1 MNTVF
6 GNTVFGE
13 LHEVQRGSTRI
24 DRVVRPDS
32 WRSALEA
39 LEEFPGALPLS
50 GGTDLLLDLA
60 RSNGQPVT
68 LVDLSAIA
76 GATEIVDDGDGDA
89 FILGAGVTHNQIVAD
104 PRFREH
110 CLPLAQ
116 ACLEIGSP
124 QLRNRATLAGNLA
137 TASPAND
144 SISALMALD
153 ARVVLTRLVRD
164 GDDAAE
170 VSREVHVSGYFTGF
184 RSTVC
189 RDDELITAIRV
200 PKLALDERAIWVK
213 VGLRRAQAIS
223 VVHAAMV
230 VRLHDDRVADARLA
244 LGSVAPTV
252 IMSHVFPA
260 ALLDKPLDP
269 GTIASTAAAV
279 AASIVPIDDGR
290 ATADYRKVVTEAV
303 LARALQAIAEG
314 RTAEAWPRNPP
325 VLGVRTPSSA
335 PSSPVV
341 ADDTVISMTLNGEV
355 VQGSSA
361 ASTTLLD
368 WLRDHSST
376 ACSGVKE
383 GCAEG
388 ECGACTVRL
397 DGAAVMGCL
406 VAAAQADGAAVTTI
420 EGLAA
425 SGIEGSPP
433 IASPHPLHP
442 LQASFVE
449 EFAVQCG
456 FCIPGFLVAG
466 AALLEELPSP
476 TDQQIEL
483 GLAGNLC
490 RCTGYYPITQ
500 AVRSAGGRP

>member
-1 MNTVF
+1 MDTVA
-6 GNTVFGE
+6 GE
-13 LHEVQRGSTRI
+13 LHEVQKAPTRI

-32 WRSALEA
+32 WRRALEA
-39 LEEFPGALPLS
+39 LDEFPGSRPLA

-60 RSNGQPVT
+60 RSSGESVT
-68 LVDLSAIA
+68 LVDLSAVA
-76 GATEIVDDGDGDA
+76 GATEIVDDGDA
-89 FILGAGVTHNQIVAD
+89 FVLGAGVTHNQVVAD

-153 ARVVLTRLVRD
+153 ARVVLTRLVRS
-164 GDDAAE
+164 GTGVAE
-170 VSREVHVSGYFTGF
+170 GSREVHVTGFFTGF
-184 RSTVC
+184 RSTVR

-200 PKLALDERAIWVK
+200 PKLAVDERAIWVK

-230 VRLHDDRVADARLA
+230 VRLHDDRVAEARLA

-260 ALLDKPLDP
+260 ALLDKRLDEAS
-269 GTIASTAAAV
+269 IASTAAAV
-279 AASIVPIDDGR
+279 AASITPIDDVR
-290 ATADYRKVVTEAV
+290 ATADYRTAVTEAV
-303 LARALQAIAEG
+303 LARALQTLADDRAAE
-314 RTAEAWPRNPP
+314 TWPQDPP
-325 VLGVRTPSSA
+325 VLGVRTPSAA

-341 ADDTVISMTLNGEV
+341 ADDTMISMTVNGEG

-368 WLRDHSST
+368 WLRGHSST
-376 ACSGVKE
+376 PCPGVKE

-406 VAAAQADGAAVTTI
+406 VAAAQADGAEVTTV
-420 EGLAA
+420 EGLAG
-425 SGIEGSPP
+425 SGIDES
-433 IASPHPLHP
+433 SPLHP
-442 LQASFVE
+442 LQASFVD

-466 AALLEELPSP
+466 AALLEECPSP
-476 TDQQIEL
+476 TDEQIEL

-490 RCTGYYPITQ
+490 RCTGYYPISE
-500 AVRSAGGRP
+500 AVRSAGGAR